1 MSAIFKFLFEIAT
14 DPLGLPIDW
23 LAEWI
28 IMGVIVTVA
37 YLLAYRKVGELYDR
51 KAITT
56 RTGGSFMHWTIRFV
70 LFFAM
75 WFVAYAVIW
84 LGKFVI
90 AHWAAILVFAIALFA
105 TYMTIYHIV
114 RFYEK
119 GGETNA

>member
-1 MSAIFKFLFEIAT
+1 MSTIFKFLFELGT
-14 DPLGLPIDW
+14 DPLGLPIDKLQEYAI
-23 LAEWI
+23 LA
-28 IMGVIVTVA
+28 VIGFIA
-37 YLLAYRKVGELYDR
+37 YLSSYRIVGIMYDR
-51 KAITT
+51 DMLVT

-105 TYMTIYHIV
+105 TYMTVYHIV

-119 GGETNA
+119 GGETNV